1 MCLQVNYCKE
11 KFGAVTGV
19 INLITVEIIVAQ
31 KNASKRDKINIVK
44 VGRTTVLQERN
55 VMTN

>member
-19 INLITVEIIVAQ
+19 INLITVEIIVA
-31 KNASKRDKINIVK
+31 
-44 VGRTTVLQERN
+44 
-55 VMTN
+55 